1 VPDTS
6 LPGPLMTGAAT
17 RPSMISI
24 AGLTKTYATAS
35 GQDVIALANVDLE
48 IANGE
53 FATVVGPSGCGKT
66 TLLKILAGVM
76 RRTSGSVMLNGAP
89 IERPSREVG
98 IVFQQPILLPWR
110 TVLSNMLLPV
120 ELQHRDRQIHLARAR
135 QYLSLAGLEGFED
148 KYPHE
153 LSGGMQQRVGIGRAL
168 VHDPAVLLMDE
179 PFGALDAMTR
189 DAMNIELLRIW
200 DESRKTVLLITHSIA
215 EAVLL
220 ADRVVVMSPRPGR
233 IVEIVPVDLPRPR
246 TLEMI
251 NSERFGHYVKAIRR
265 HFSGAHA

>member
-1 VPDTS
+1 
-6 LPGPLMTGAAT
+6 
-17 RPSMISI
+17 MIAI
-24 AGLTKTYATAS
+24 EGLGKVYATAS
-35 GQDVIALANVDLE
+35 GAEIVALSDVNVE
-48 IANGE
+48 IADGE
-53 FATVVGPSGCGKT
+53 FVTVVGPSGCGKT

-76 RRTSGSVMLNGAP
+76 RRSSGRVLLNGAA

-98 IVFQQPILLPWR
+98 VVFQQPILLPWR

-120 ELQHRDRQIHLARAR
+120 ELQRRDRQAHLARAHE
-135 QYLSLAGLEGFED
+135 YLAMAGLEGFAD

-189 DAMNIELLRIW
+189 DTMNIELLRIW
-200 DESRKTVLLITHSIA
+200 DERRKTVLLITHSIA

-220 ADRVVVMSPRPGR
+220 ADRVIVMSPRPGR
-233 IVEIVPVDLPRPR
+233 IVEIIPVDLPRPR
-246 TLEMI
+246 TLDMI
-251 NSERFGHYVKAIRR
+251 NSEAFGRHVRAIRR
-265 HFSGAHA
+265 HFATSHA

>member
-1 VPDTS
+1 
-6 LPGPLMTGAAT
+6 
-17 RPSMISI
+17 MIAI
-24 AGLTKTYATAS
+24 EGLGKVYATAS
-35 GQDVIALANVDLE
+35 GAEIVALSDVNVE
-48 IANGE
+48 IADGE
-53 FATVVGPSGCGKT
+53 FVTVVGPSGCGKT

-76 RRTSGSVMLNGAP
+76 RRSSGRVLLNGAA

-98 IVFQQPILLPWR
+98 VVFQQPILLPWR

-120 ELQHRDRQIHLARAR
+120 ELQRRDRQAHLARAHE
-135 QYLSLAGLEGFED
+135 YLAMAGLDGFAD

-189 DAMNIELLRIW
+189 DTMNIELLRIW
-200 DESRKTVLLITHSIA
+200 DERRKTVLLITHSIA

-220 ADRVVVMSPRPGR
+220 ADRVIVMSPRPGR
-233 IVEIVPVDLPRPR
+233 VVEILPVDLPRPR
-246 TLEMI
+246 TLDMI
-251 NSERFGHYVKAIRR
+251 NSEAFGRHVRAIRR
-265 HFSGAHA
+265 HFVTGHA